1 MKKRISLSL
10 RQLLFTAFLFLLF
23 SGLTLAVFS
32 FGQNEKRFTNITS
45 RLFREEMQAN
55 TLNMHYTI
63 ANPASFGIYSYT
75 PTLPA
80 YQDSSTEQNHAAL
93 DHTLSAL
100 NGIHTE
106 KLSQEDAFLCTLLT
120 RYLETS
126 RTLSGFSYYGEPLSP
141 SSGMQSQLPIL
152 LSEYTFRSRRDVED
166 YLALLGQTGS
176 YFSSLLSYSLE
187 KAAAGLPTPSSFYKT
202 VREQCGR
209 ILKEEDLDAGTHFL
223 QTSFQERLLPLLQQN
238 ILTSKEAASFV
249 QQNDTLLKTVLLPAY
264 QALQEGLA
272 PLEEKGSPVQGL
284 CRYPEGQKYYEALL
298 RAETGSYRS
307 VPEVQRLLTSQFTA
321 EYEALREIFT
331 RHPEA
336 ATLYK
341 ADSTAFPLTSP
352 SQMLSDLQLR
362 MQPDFPALSNASLSV
377 SIKPVSEN
385 MQKNTAPAF
394 YLTVPLDASD
404 SHVIYINTEKTPDG
418 LELYT
423 TLAHEGYPGHLYQ
436 TAYKNQYFQETDA
449 RPVKELLWYGGY
461 TEGWALYV
469 EFRSYAYAAALL
481 RENGLEQEALC
492 TEIEQHN
499 RSLQLCLYSLLDT
512 MIHYEDA
519 SHSQIAKMLEG
530 FGITDSSS
538 IRAIYSYI
546 AGEPCNYLKYYLG
559 YLEILSLKE
568 EARRQWGSDYSD
580 FRFHQFFL
588 ENGPADFL
596 SLKEQLLQ

>member
-1 MKKRISLSL
+1 M
-10 RQLLFTAFLFLLF
+10 
-23 SGLTLAVFS
+23 
-32 FGQNEKRFTNITS
+32 
-45 RLFREEMQAN
+45 
-55 TLNMHYTI
+55 
-63 ANPASFGIYSYT
+63 
-75 PTLPA
+75 
-80 YQDSSTEQNHAAL
+80 
-93 DHTLSAL
+93 
-100 NGIHTE
+100 
-106 KLSQEDAFLCTLLT
+106 
-120 RYLETS
+120 
-126 RTLSGFSYYGEPLSP
+126 
-141 SSGMQSQLPIL
+141 
-152 LSEYTFRSRRDVED
+152 ED

-272 PLEEKGSPVQGL
+272 PLEEEGSPVQGL

-298 RAETGSYRS
+298 RA
-307 VPEVQRLLTSQFTA
+307 
-321 EYEALREIFT
+321 

-362 MQPDFPALSNASLSV
+362 MQPDFPALSNAALSV

-519 SHSQIAKMLEG
+519 SYSQIAKMLEG

-568 EARRQWGSDYSD
+568 EASRQWGSDYSD